1 MQEVNL
7 LSDELRPR
15 HDPFTLREFG
25 IAWGLLVVLL
35 ALMSGWQVYTNRQI
49 NANAA
54 AARADLAALTQEVS
68 ALESVTRKQP
78 ESLLVQ
84 QLAAL
89 TRERDDQKHLLRVL
103 SNEPLNA
110 GFVGHLRD
118 LASISMRKLWFDT
131 IQLENG
137 GKQIRLAGFS
147 ERAELVPLYLSMLA
161 EGSAFSG
168 YSFDGL
174 QIKRESDVLVAF
186 EVTGPQAKTGK

>member
-35 ALMSGWQVYTNRQI
+35 ALISGWQAYTNMQI
-49 NANAA
+49 NSSVTV
-54 AARADLAALTQEVS
+54 ARSELVVLTQEVA
-68 ALESVTRKQP
+68 ALESVAQKQP
-78 ESLLVQ
+78 DSLLVQ

-89 TRERDDQKHLLRVL
+89 TGERDEQKHLLRVL
-103 SNEPLNA
+103 SDEPLNS

-118 LASISMRKLWFDT
+118 LASIQMRKLWFDS
-131 IQLENG
+131 IQLANG

-161 EGSAFSG
+161 EGRAFSG

-174 QIKRESDVLVAF
+174 QIKRESDALVAF
-186 EVTGPQAKTGK
+186 EVTGPQAKADR